1 VVSGDVA
8 YRIMYILAFVGAA
21 PISIL
26 GVVFAEDSLTGSM
39 LTDIGES
46 NIIVVLAAV
55 AAVIVFAIIFIIV
68 RYPVPEESVLSLLV
82 GLISSALAGI
92 IFWGWLTYEYEY
104 EIPLRGLSEFYTLAT
119 LTFLDFLLAAV
130 AILVALMTATER
142 M

>member
-55 AAVIVFAIIFIIV
+55 AAVIVFAIIFTIV

>member
-1 VVSGDVA
+1 
-8 YRIMYILAFVGAA
+8 MYILAFVGAA